1 MCMELGE
8 FEKYLKDDYYPHL
21 GLMDGKVY
29 RNPGTQ
35 FSLGEEKTVE
45 LKTLV
50 LRRIHERVKL
60 GGFVK
65 VEDSVMR
72 DLETYSLWHLQKV
85 LKALLHETE
94 FLPNMVGVV
103 QWNKRSWREDSM
115 LELVIERV
123 EPDYKLECFQDEEQ
137 KGKMS
142 ALVDAIKA
150 DIRAGYLLGARMKYR
165 RLMRTLKALEV

>member
-1 MCMELGE
+1 MA
-8 FEKYLKDDYYPHL
+8 
-21 GLMDGKVY
+21 LMDEKVY
-29 RNPGTQ
+29 RNPGTC
-35 FSLGEEKTVE
+35 FDLGEEKTAE
-45 LKTLV
+45 LKSLV
-50 LRRIHERVKL
+50 LRRIHERVDK

-65 VEDSVMR
+65 VKESLLR
-72 DLETYSLWHLQKV
+72 DLNRYSLWHLQKV

-150 DIRAGYLLGARMKYR
+150 DIGAGYILGARMKYK
-165 RLMRTLKALEV
+165 RLMRAVKSLEV